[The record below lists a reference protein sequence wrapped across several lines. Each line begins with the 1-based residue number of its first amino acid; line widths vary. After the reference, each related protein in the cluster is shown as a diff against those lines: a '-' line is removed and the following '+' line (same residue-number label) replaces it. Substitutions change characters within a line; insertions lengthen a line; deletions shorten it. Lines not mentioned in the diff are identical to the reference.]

1 MRQYK
6 IITPDGTPMT
16 VEGPDDATDDEL
28 ISFAQDQ
35 LRQRGNQY
43 ADAPV
48 AVRRPID
55 GLDTRTELE
64 KAAKRAG
71 VQRRLGAAEKLNGRG
86 GIGDI
91 LENGALFG
99 LSDEA
104 TGVADALVNVG
115 TSPFTGD
122 FSPVASYY
130 DGRDAQRIRINDALE
145 KYPVA
150 GLGAQI
156 VGGFLGG
163 APRGVLGAGAAA
175 VDALAGQM
183 TARQAARAGA
193 KGGALAGG
201 IAGFGGGT
209 DAESSTVGGVLGA
222 GLGGILGGAAPY
234 VGNAVGTLWNRAS
247 RLLGAGKGE
256 SVARQIAADAL
267 IADGNTG
274 ATAGALMDRSREL
287 GVPAMLADTG
297 ENVRSILASVGR
309 SPGPSRTTVLNAV
322 TERQRGQGERIRG
335 AINRDLGP
343 VTNSFDEGDALLATA
358 RETSRPLYAAAY
370 AEPAN
375 TSAELQALMQTPTG
389 RQAMS
394 RAYRIAADERRN
406 PASLGFVLDEAGNP
420 VLNGAPTAALDQA
433 AAARGELDA
442 AQSAYRAAR
451 DSADGASMEAA
462 RSRIENA
469 RATLRTVEQALAEAP
484 AEGSAAIAGSPTVQ
498 TLDYVKRGIDDV
510 LDQYRSPL
518 TGRLQLDE
526 AGRAVEGVRSQFVSE
541 VDRLHPGNYAAAR
554 AAYAGPAASRQVL
567 QEGADALNWSP
578 QELSRRISHMDEGQ
592 VPFFA
597 QGYRN
602 SLANNLEHR
611 VDGGDK
617 AGALMG
623 TPAKRQ
629 ALETVFPG
637 EGLDRFGETLAAE
650 QAANQ
655 TYRSVAAGSQTAE
668 RMAADELTSDT
679 GLTETAM
686 GAALR
691 GAQGGW
697 AGLLSTGVRFLGD
710 KSKFGTGEAGKEIR
724 QSLASMLTETDPA
737 LLQEIIRNAGA
748 DALARQRAANIGNQG
763 AALTGQQLSVGLTT
777 AGSNLGR

>member
-35 LRQRGNQY
+35 LRQRGNRF
-43 ADAPV
+43 AETPV
-48 AVRRPID
+48 TVRPAETVAATD
-55 GLDTRTELE
+55 LE
-64 KAAKRAG
+64 RAAKRDG
-71 VQRRLGAAEKLNGRG
+71 VQRRITAREALDGKG
-86 GIGDI
+86 GYKDI
-91 LENGALFG
+91 LENAALFG

-104 TGVADALVNVG
+104 SGAADALINIA
-115 TSPFTGD
+115 TSPFTGELNPGQAYRD
-122 FSPVASYY
+122 S
-130 DGRDAQRIRINDALE
+130 RDAQRIRINDALAR
-145 KYPVA
+145 YPVT

-163 APRGVLGAGAAA
+163 APRGALGAGAAA

-183 TARQAARAGA
+183 TGRQAAIAGA

-201 IAGFGGGT
+201 VAGFGGGT
-209 DAESSTVGGVLGA
+209 DTESSIVGGVLGA
-222 GLGGILGGAAPY
+222 GLGGVLGGAAPALGNF
-234 VGNAVGTLWNRAS
+234 VGRTWTGLN
-247 RLLGAGKGE
+247 RLLGRGQENVG
-256 SVARQIAADAL
+256 RQIVADALAADA
-267 IADGNTG
+267 NTG
-274 ATAGALMDRSREL
+274 ASAGALMDRSREL

-297 ENVRSILASVGR
+297 ENVRGLVASVGR
-309 SPGPSRTTVLNAV
+309 KPGPSRTTVLNAV

-335 AINRDLGP
+335 AIDRDLGP
-343 VTNSFDEGDALLATA
+343 ITNSFDEGDALLATA

-375 TSAELQALMQTPTG
+375 TSAELEALMQTPTG

-406 PASLGFVLDEAGNP
+406 PASLGFTLDEAGNP
-420 VLNGAPTAALDQA
+420 VLNGSPTAALDQVT
-433 AAARGELDA
+433 AARGELDA
-442 AQSAYRAAR
+442 AQAAYRSAR
-451 DSADGASMEAA
+451 DNSDGASMEAA

-469 RATLRTVEQALAEAP
+469 RANLRTVEQALAEAP
-484 AEGSAAIAGSPTVQ
+484 AEGSAAMTGAPTVQ

-518 TGRLQLDE
+518 TGKLVLDE

-554 AAYAGPAASRQVL
+554 AAYAGPAASRQAL

-578 QELSRRISHMDEGQ
+578 QELERRIANMDPGQ

-602 SLANNLEHR
+602 SLANNLERR

-629 ALETVFPG
+629 ALEAVFPG
-637 EGLDRFGETLAAE
+637 EGLDRFAETMAAE

-655 TYRSVAAGSQTAE
+655 TYRSVTAGSQTAE
-668 RMAADELTSDT
+668 RMAADELTSDA
-679 GLTETAM
+679 GLTETAV
-686 GAALR
+686 GSVLR
-691 GAQGGW
+691 GSRNGITGIIGELW
-697 AGLLSTGVRFLGD
+697 DRTKTAGKYGA
-710 KSKFGTGEAGKEIR
+710 GEAGKNVR
-724 QSLASMLTETDPA
+724 QSVASLLTETDPA
-737 LLQEIIRNAGA
+737 LLQQIIRDASA
-748 DALARQRAANIGNQG
+748 DSLARQRAANIVNQG
-763 AALTGQQLSVGLTT
+763 AALTGQQLGVGLTT